1 MSGFA
6 DRENKRKTGGVVASM
21 LSKEAQRGELA
32 EPVKETKKRYNLVIL
47 PSVYEDVQKIAYIER
62 RSVSEIVGELLEGYA
77 KANAGKLAEYEDT
90 KRD

>member
-6 DRENKRKTGGVVASM
+6 DRENKRKSGGVVASM

-32 EPVKETKKRYNLVIL
+32 ETAKETKKRYNLVIL

-62 RSVSEIVGELLEGYA
+62 RSVSEIVGELLEGYV
-77 KANAGKLAEYEDT
+77 KANTDKLAEYEDA

>member
-6 DRENKRKTGGVVASM
+6 DRENKRKSGGVVASM

-32 EPVKETKKRYNLVIL
+32 ETAKETKKRYNLVIL

-77 KANAGKLAEYEDT
+77 KANADKLAEYDDA
-90 KRD
+90 KK

>member
-32 EPVKETKKRYNLVIL
+32 ETAKETKKRYNLVIL

-62 RSVSEIVGELLEGYA
+62 RSVSEIVGELLANYA
-77 KANAGKLAEYEDT
+77 KANADKLAEYDET
-90 KRD
+90 KK